1 MYRIFDLSEGVLSM
15 DTQIQDEFGT
25 IHLVTRASLYEDWI
39 SQRVEG
45 EGSLDPQIVS
55 LKLRISEMSHFLS
68 IFSLFDPQVNVK
80 QDVFSQIV
88 SQTPPESWEKE

>member
-1 MYRIFDLSEGVLSM
+1 MYRFFDLLDGVLSM

-45 EGSLDPQIVS
+45 EGSQDPQIAS
-55 LKLRISEMSHFLS
+55 LKLRTSEMYHFLS
-68 IFSLFDPQVNVK
+68 ILSLFDPQINVK
-80 QDVFSQIV
+80 QDGFSQIV
-88 SQTPPESWEKE
+88 SKTPPESWEKE